1 MIKNLDITSPHLTGS
16 FISAPYINNNGQS
29 AGNVRWNIMTQQL
42 EVSDGNNWINI
53 SQNASIGLSW
63 TADEAIRWASEKMAE
78 ERDLKQRMEKN
89 PGLKDAYEKFQIMDI
104 LTKEDNNVR
113 TV

>member
-16 FISAPYINNNGQS
+16 SYSAPYVGNNGQS
-29 AGNVRWNIMTQQL
+29 AGSVRYNTMTQQM
-42 EVSDGNNWINI
+42 EVFDGNNWINI

-63 TADEAIRWASEKMAE
+63 SADEAIRWAGDKMRE
-78 ERDLKQRMEKN
+78 EADLKRRMEDN

-104 LTKEDNNVR
+104 LTKEADGV
-113 TV
+113 

>member
-16 FISAPYINNNGQS
+16 SYSAPYVGNNGQS

-63 TADEAIRWASEKMAE
+63 GADEAIRWAQEKMVE
-78 ERDLKQRMEKN
+78 DRELKAKLEKY
-89 PGLKDAYEKFQIMDI
+89 PTLKHAYEQYKMVEA
-104 LTKEDNNVR
+104 LVYEEETSGK
-113 TV
+113 